1 MTHVAKW
8 THLQTPHMCKHVN
21 GYINVTSTRH
31 AANVHISR
39 VSMCESHLC
48 MWLSS
53 TRHATDSVAISYQ
66 QELLN
71 NKKGA
76 KWQFDKMG
84 SAQKNPQNR
93 MKLEKTFLWQ
103 SPMAPIGPKK
113 DLILR

>member
-1 MTHVAKW
+1 MSQNTNVTHVAKW

-71 NKKGA
+71 NKKGGNLLNGV
-76 KWQFDKMG
+76 G
-84 SAQKNPQNR
+84 S
-93 MKLEKTFLWQ
+93 EKK
-103 SPMAPIGPKK
+103 PK
-113 DLILR
+113 IE